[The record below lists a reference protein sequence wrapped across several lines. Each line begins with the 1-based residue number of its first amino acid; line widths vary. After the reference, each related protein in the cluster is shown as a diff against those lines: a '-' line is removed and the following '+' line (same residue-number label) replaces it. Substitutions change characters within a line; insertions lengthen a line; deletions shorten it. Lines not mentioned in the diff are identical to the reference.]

1 MRLRRPLPF
10 FALRIAVTAAWITF
24 WAASALTAQVGPL
37 PADLQIRLAVQAASP
52 EFREQATVQGY
63 DATGA
68 FVTLRPGTNALVCMA
83 PNPTYEE
90 FEVSC
95 HHAGLEPYF
104 ARGRELRDQGITGQ
118 ARTKARW
125 DEIAAGTLP
134 LPAGTMN
141 AILTGTG
148 FDPATAEI
156 HDATTRWVVYLPGA
170 TGESTG
176 LPERPT
182 APGAPWVMFPGTPG
196 AHIMI
201 TPVAGG

>member
-1 MRLRRPLPF
+1 MRPRCLLRP
-10 FALRIAVTAAWITF
+10 FALRIAAATAWTIL
-24 WAASALTAQVGPL
+24 WGASALTAQVGPL

-52 EFREQATVQGY
+52 EFRDAATVQGY
-63 DATGA
+63 DSTGA
-68 FVTLRPGTNALVCMA
+68 FVTLRQGGNVMVCMA
-83 PNPTYEE
+83 PDPMYEE

-104 ARGRELRDQGITGQ
+104 ARGRQLRAQGITGQ

-182 APGAPWVMFPGTPG
+182 SPGAPWVMFPGTPG

-201 TPVAGG
+201 TPAGGG